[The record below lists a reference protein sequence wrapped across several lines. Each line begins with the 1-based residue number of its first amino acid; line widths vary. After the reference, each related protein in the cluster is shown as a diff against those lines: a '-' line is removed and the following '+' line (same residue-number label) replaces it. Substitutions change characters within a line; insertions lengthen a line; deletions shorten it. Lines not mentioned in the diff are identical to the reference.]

1 MRVILFG
8 APGSG
13 KGTQG
18 ELLEKRYG
26 FPRISTGD
34 LLRLAVR
41 EGTPLGKQ
49 AEAFMAEGRLVS
61 DEIVEGLVRERIA
74 SPDCGRGYILDGFP
88 RTVAQ
93 ADAIEEMDGDRP
105 EIVIG
110 IEVRP
115 EVLVRRLSGRRICP
129 ACQAVY
135 SLTAQPP
142 QEEGVC
148 DACGNR
154 LIQRA
159 DDTSEVI
166 RERIKVYHAQTEKLR
181 DFYLRKHVYRA
192 VDGERP
198 IGEIFEALTR
208 IVDTALGAGIAAGKN
223 DDRL

>member
-18 ELLEKRYG
+18 ELLEKSFG

-34 LLRLAVR
+34 LLRRAVR

-49 AEAFMAEGRLVS
+49 AEAFMADGRLVS
-61 DEIVEGLVRERIA
+61 DEIVQGLVRERID

-93 ADAIEEMDGDRP
+93 AEAIEDMDGDRP

-135 SLTAQPP
+135 NLTVQPP
-142 QEEGVC
+142 REAGVC
-148 DACGNR
+148 DSCGTR
-154 LIQRA
+154 LIQRP
-159 DDTSEVI
+159 DDTPEVI

-181 DFYLRKHVYRA
+181 DFYLRKDVYRA

-198 IGEIFEALTR
+198 IGEIFDELTR
-208 IVDTALGAGIAAGKN
+208 IVDAALGAGIAVGKN